1 MGFATGFTGG
11 VTLTLSLAYL
21 SVLAHQRSREAQSQS
36 IRTQTL
42 MIQHLLDPV
51 PPPLPPT
58 RSEVAA
64 AQREAAVEVI
74 KQRWNSEIENAVRW
88 VQHTDWDEVRESM
101 EARAAYL
108 WAKATG
114 RSVEEVERA
123 RRALEPVK
131 RTQAKAGGEIAAAT
145 RGAFSQAKETAE
157 AFEMTAENRALDA
170 RLRSKKA
177 IEQTAADAREI
188 ASVAVEKGREAARET
203 ANVIVDKAKTFVG
216 LAGEQLEEMAGDG
229 TKLSPVQKALNQRY
243 QKPLPDTRTTAEIL
257 QERYI
262 PMDKR
267 DNTILRG
274 L

>member
-36 IRTQTL
+36 LRTQTL
-42 MIQHLLDPV
+42 MIQQLLDPV
-51 PPPLPPT
+51 PQPLPPT

-64 AQREAAVEVI
+64 AQREAAVEVV
-74 KQRWNSEIENAVRW
+74 KERWNSEVENAVRW
-88 VQHTDWDEVRESM
+88 IQHTDWDEVREGM
-101 EARAAYL
+101 EARAAWL

-123 RRALEPVK
+123 RRTLEPVK
-131 RTQAKAGGEIAAAT
+131 RTQGKAGSEIAAAT
-145 RGAFSQAKETAE
+145 RGAFSQAKETVDAI
-157 AFEMTAENRALDA
+157 EMTAENRALDA
-170 RLRSKKA
+170 RLRTKKA
-177 IEQTAADAREI
+177 LEETATEAKEI
-188 ASVAVEKGREAARET
+188 VSATVEKGRET
-203 ANVIVDKAKTFVG
+203 AKEVADKAKNAVG
-216 LAGEQLEEMAGDG
+216 LAGQQVQEMTGD
-229 TKLSPVQKALNQRY
+229 KIKAQLSPVQKALNQRY
-243 QKPLPDTRTTAEIL
+243 QRPSSDTRTTAQIL

>member
-36 IRTQTL
+36 LRTQTL

-51 PPPLPPT
+51 PQPLPPT

-145 RGAFSQAKETAE
+145 RGAFSQAKETVDAL
-157 AFEMTAENRALDA
+157 EMTAENRALDA
-170 RLRSKKA
+170 RLRTRKA
-177 IEQTAADAREI
+177 MEETAAEAKEI
-188 ASVAVEKGREAARET
+188 VSATVDKGREKAKE
-203 ANVIVDKAKTFVG
+203 IVDKAKNAVG
-216 LAGEQLEEMAGDG
+216 LAGEQVAEMTGNTVKSQLD
-229 TKLSPVQKALNQRY
+229 PVQKALNQRY
-243 QKPLPDTRTTAEIL
+243 QRSQDTRTPAEIL

>member
-123 RRALEPVK
+123 RRSLEPVK
-131 RTQAKAGGEIAAAT
+131 RTQAKAGGDIAAAT
-145 RGAFSQAKETAE
+145 RGAFNQAKETAE
-157 AFEMTAENRALDA
+157 AIEMTAENRALDA

-177 IEQTAADAREI
+177 IEETAADAREI
-188 ASVAVEKGREAARET
+188 ASVAVEKGRET
-203 ANVIVDKAKTFVG
+203 ANVIVDKAKAFVG
-216 LAGEQLEEMAGDG
+216 LAGEQIEEMAGDNI
-229 TKLSPVQKALNQRY
+229 KLSPVQKALNQRY
-243 QKPLPDTRTTAEIL
+243 QKPSPDTRTTAEIL